1 MISIMMDSE
10 DYKVNEAVFLERLE
24 KIAGELEAP
33 GDVVIKLGGKE
44 ESQALNKQF
53 REKDYPTDVLSF
65 VFDEETPE
73 GYYLGDIFI
82 CYPVAEEQ
90 AKENGISPEQELF
103 TLMVHGLMHLAGY
116 DHETDEREMLNL
128 QAELLDKYGINT
140 I

>member
-1 MISIMMDSE
+1 MMDSE